1 MKKGVSR
8 IIDQLNEKLDHVPS
22 GLLRSFTIRKDDRNN
37 IVVRIYDPGVT
48 RVKIATTIIY
58 ESGCAGYLR
67 GVDDKMNW
75 IEFTV
80 FVGRYR

>member
-67 GVDDKMNW
+67 DVDDEKNW

>member
-1 MKKGVSR
+1 MKKGVSG

-67 GVDDKMNW
+67 DVDDEKNW

>member
-1 MKKGVSR
+1 MLV
-8 IIDQLNEKLDHVPS
+8 
-22 GLLRSFTIRKDDRNN
+22 GLLINYMRNWTMHRVGHYDPLRFESDDMNN

-48 RVKIATTIIY
+48 RMKIAITIIY

-67 GVDDKMNW
+67 SVDDKKNW

-80 FVGRYR
+80 FVGRY

>member
-1 MKKGVSR
+1 MKRNVGW
-8 IIDQLNEKLDHVPS
+8 IIDQLHEKLDHVPS
-22 GLLRSFTIRKDDRNN
+22 GLLRSFTIRKDDRND

-48 RVKIATTIIY
+48 RVRIATTIIY

-67 GVDDKMNW
+67 SVDDEMNW

-80 FVGRYR
+80 FVGRY

>member
-1 MKKGVSR
+1 MKKGVSG
-8 IIDQLNEKLDHVPS
+8 IIDQLHEKLNYVPS
-22 GLLRSFTIRKDDRNN
+22 GSLRSFTIRKDDMNN

-48 RVKIATTIIY
+48 RMMIATTIIS
-58 ESGCAGYLR
+58 ESGYAGYLR
-67 GVDDKMNW
+67 GVDDEKNW

>member
-1 MKKGVSR
+1 MKKGVGG
-8 IIDQLNEKLDHVPS
+8 IIDQLHEKLNYAPS
-22 GLLRSFTIRKDDRNN
+22 GSLRSFTIRKDDRNN

-48 RVKIATTIIY
+48 RMKIATTIIY

-67 GVDDKMNW
+67 SVDDKMNW

-80 FVGRYR
+80 FAGRYR

>member
-1 MKKGVSR
+1 MKKGVSG
-8 IIDQLNEKLDHVPS
+8 IIDQLHEKLDYVPS
-22 GLLRSFTIRKDDRNN
+22 GSLRSFTIRKDDRND

-48 RVKIATTIIY
+48 RMKIATTIIY

-67 GVDDKMNW
+67 SVDDERNW

-80 FVGRYR
+80 FVKRYR